1 MFFSDVPDTASAV
14 RPDVSPFDDL
24 DLAFVRDRFPALA
37 GEWIFLDNAGGS
49 QVLATVADRVR
60 EYLLT
65 SNVQLG
71 ASYDVSR
78 LAAERVAEGTRA
90 AATLVNGDAGEIVL
104 GSSTTQLLQ
113 NLSRSLAEELRPGDE
128 IVVTNSD
135 HEANVTP
142 WVRLEERDVTVRFW
156 RVRPDTLRLHV
167 QDLERMLTDR
177 TRLVC
182 FPHVSNILGTINPV
196 AEITRLAHRR
206 GARVCVDGVAFAPH
220 RAVDVR
226 AWNVDFY
233 VFSLYKVFGPH
244 MALLWGRREILRELA
259 NVNHVFIARDAI
271 PYKLQP
277 GSISYE
283 LAWGI
288 PAIVEYLSGLGER
301 IDPAAVSVRAAL
313 ERAFGAIAAHE
324 ERLAAVLLDYLA
336 TQPKVRLLG
345 EPSADRERRIATISF
360 AVEGRNASEIPLRL
374 DPHKI
379 GVRFGDFH
387 SRRLIQDLG
396 LAGRQG
402 VVRVSMAHYNTV
414 GEIETLVERLDQALR
429 S

>member
-1 MFFSDVPDTASAV
+1 MFSPEVPGTAPAV
-14 RPDVSPFDDL
+14 RPDLSSRGDL
-24 DLAFVRDRFPALA
+24 DLAFVRSRFPALA

-49 QVLATVADRVR
+49 QVLSAVADRVR
-60 EYLLT
+60 EYLL
-65 SNVQLG
+65 SSSVQLG

-78 LAAERVAEGTRA
+78 LAAERVAEGARA
-90 AATLVNGDAGEIVL
+90 AATLVNGDPGEIVL

-113 NLSRSLAEELRPGDE
+113 NLARAMAEELQPGDE

-142 WVRLEERDVTVRFW
+142 WVRLEERDVTIRCW

-167 QDLERMLTDR
+167 EDLERLLTDR

-196 AEITRLAHRR
+196 AEITRLAHQR
-206 GARVCVDGVAFAPH
+206 GVRVCVDGVAFAPH

-226 AWNVDFY
+226 AWDVDFY

-244 MALLWGRREILRELA
+244 MALLWGRRELLLELA

-288 PAIVEYLSGLGER
+288 PAIVDYLRELGER
-301 IDPAAVSVRAAL
+301 IDPAAGSVRAAL
-313 ERAFGAIAAHE
+313 EGAFGAIAVHE
-324 ERLAAVLLDYLA
+324 ERLAAVLLDYLSR
-336 TQPKVRLLG
+336 QRKVRLLG
-345 EPSADRERRIATISF
+345 DPAADRQRRIATISF

-374 DPHKI
+374 DAHKI
-379 GVRFGDFH
+379 GIRFGDFH

-396 LAGRQG
+396 LATRQG
-402 VVRVSMAHYNTV
+402 VVRISMAHYNTV
-414 GEIETLVERLDQALR
+414 AEMETLVERLDQILL
-429 S
+429 